1 MNRKS
6 NSDSKEYTKVAL
18 TLDLGAST
26 AKALAQVYPDGVPIV
41 IPMEPE
47 IADVGYGSIEFLSSQ
62 SSVQDNTVWIGIG
75 EEYYVLGALSKSMF
89 AGSSAIKDL
98 KYKYAMP
105 KIAALMWLACRRLGL
120 GIKDDLEIYLQI
132 LLPPGEIADANHLGR
147 QLLQVFK
154 IGVQPPTGKF
164 KCKIRS
170 FNGALEGSGLLAY
183 RSRNVNVNYFQKNI
197 GMLML
202 GYRNASFTLSM
213 KGNSSKA
220 ESTDLG
226 MNWIVSQF
234 VERTAVGL
242 SKEDSRLIKAI
253 VEAGEGDF
261 DSLRRLS
268 RKNKQQ
274 DINLDV
280 ELFEKILP
288 LVREEYTRALLRWLK
303 GIAAMDEV
311 LICGGTASFVRHE
324 LTQHFD
330 NEGIPMCWNGGMEL
344 PKYLDTMGLGDRV
357 CDVWGSHI
365 SHIKMLDLNLR
376 YDRQDKPLVP
386 DYYVQPPAPSSL
398 AQVRVKN
405 GYLTSKKL
413 Y

>member
-6 NSDSKEYTKVAL
+6 ISDSAESTKVVL

-26 AKALAQVYPDGVPIV
+26 TKAIAQVYPDGVPMV
-41 IPMEPE
+41 ITMEPE

-89 AGSSAIKDL
+89 AGTSAIRDL
-98 KYKYAMP
+98 KYSYALP
-105 KIAALMWLACRRLGL
+105 KIAALMWLAIRRLGL
-120 GIKDDLEIYLQI
+120 GVKVDLGIYLQI
-132 LLPPGEIADANHLGR
+132 LLPPGEIAHANHLGK
-147 QLLQVFK
+147 QLTQRLK
-154 IGVQPPTGKF
+154 TGVKTPTGKF

-170 FNGALEGSGLLAY
+170 FNAALEGAGLLTY

-226 MNWIVSQF
+226 MNWLVSQF

-242 SKEDSRLIKAI
+242 SKEDSRLVKAI
-253 VEAGEGDF
+253 VEARDGDF

-268 RKNKQQ
+268 RKNKPEQIQ
-274 DINLDV
+274 LDV
-280 ELFEKILP
+280 DLFEKILP
-288 LVREEYTRALLRWLK
+288 LVREEYTRALLRWVK
-303 GIAAMDEV
+303 GIAVMDEV
-311 LICGGTASFVRHE
+311 LICGGTATFVRHE

-330 NEGIPMCWNGGMEL
+330 NEGIPICWNGGMEL
-344 PKYLDTMGLGDRV
+344 PKYLDTIGLGDRV

-365 SHIKMLDLNLR
+365 SHIKMLDLNLK

-386 DYYVQPPAPSSL
+386 DYYVQPPSPLSVAEMR
-398 AQVRVKN
+398 AKN
-405 GYLTSKKL
+405 GYLTSKFF
-413 Y
+413 

>member
-1 MNRKS
+1 MNKKRI
-6 NSDSKEYTKVAL
+6 SDSAEYTKVVL

-26 AKALAQVYPDGVPIV
+26 TKAIAQVYPDGVPIV
-41 IPMEPE
+41 IAMEPE

-89 AGSSAIKDL
+89 AGSSAIRDL
-98 KYKYAMP
+98 KYRYALP
-105 KIAALMWLACRRLGL
+105 KIAALIWLAVRRLGL
-120 GIKDDLEIYLQI
+120 GVKVDLGIHLQI
-132 LLPPGEIADANHLGR
+132 LLPPGEIAHANHLGK
-147 QLLQVFK
+147 QLTQRLRT
-154 IGVQPPTGKF
+154 GVETPTGKF

-170 FNGALEGSGLLAY
+170 FYAALEGFGLLTY

-197 GMLML
+197 GMMML

-226 MNWIVSQF
+226 MNWLVSQF

-268 RKNKQQ
+268 RKNKPEEIQ
-274 DINLDV
+274 LDV

-288 LVREEYTRALLRWLK
+288 LVREEYTRALLRWVK
-303 GIAAMDEV
+303 GIAVMDEV
-311 LICGGTASFVRHE
+311 LICGGTATFVRHE

-330 NEGIPMCWNGGMEL
+330 NEGIPICWNGGMEL

-357 CDVWGSHI
+357 SDVWGCHI
-365 SHIKMLDLNLR
+365 SHIKMLDFNFK

-386 DYYVQPPAPSSL
+386 DYYVQPPSPSSV
-398 AQVRVKN
+398 AEIGAKN
-405 GYLTSKKL
+405 GYLTSNFF
-413 Y
+413 

>member
-6 NSDSKEYTKVAL
+6 ISDSAESTKVVL

-26 AKALAQVYPDGVPIV
+26 TKAIAQVYPDGVPMV
-41 IPMEPE
+41 ITMEPE

-89 AGSSAIKDL
+89 AGTSAIRDL
-98 KYKYAMP
+98 KYSYALP
-105 KIAALMWLACRRLGL
+105 KIAALMWLAIRRLGL
-120 GIKDDLEIYLQI
+120 GVKVDLGIYLQI
-132 LLPPGEIADANHLGR
+132 LLPPGEIAHANHLGK
-147 QLLQVFK
+147 QLTQRLK
-154 IGVQPPTGKF
+154 TGVKTPTGKF

-170 FNGALEGSGLLAY
+170 FNAALEGAGLLTY

-226 MNWIVSQF
+226 MNWLVSQF

-242 SKEDSRLIKAI
+242 SKEDSRLVKAI
-253 VEAGEGDF
+253 VEARDGDF

-268 RKNKQQ
+268 RKNKPEQIQ
-274 DINLDV
+274 LDV
-280 ELFEKILP
+280 DLFEKILP
-288 LVREEYTRALLRWLK
+288 LVREEYTRALLRWVK
-303 GIAAMDEV
+303 GIAVMDEV
-311 LICGGTASFVRHE
+311 LICGGTATFVRHE

-330 NEGIPMCWNGGMEL
+330 NEGIPICWNGGMEL

-365 SHIKMLDLNLR
+365 SHIKMLDFNLK

-386 DYYVQPPAPSSL
+386 DYYVQPPSPLSVAEMR
-398 AQVRVKN
+398 AKN
-405 GYLTSKKL
+405 GYLTSKFF
-413 Y
+413 

>member
-6 NSDSKEYTKVAL
+6 ISDFAEYTKVVL

-26 AKALAQVYPDGVPIV
+26 TKAIAQVYPDGVPIV
-41 IPMEPE
+41 ITMEPE

-89 AGSSAIKDL
+89 AGTSAIRDL
-98 KYKYAMP
+98 KYSYALP
-105 KIAALMWLACRRLGL
+105 KIAALMWLAIRRLGL
-120 GIKDDLEIYLQI
+120 GVKVDLGIYLQI
-132 LLPPGEIADANHLGR
+132 LLPPGEIAHANHLGK
-147 QLLQVFK
+147 QLTQRLK
-154 IGVQPPTGKF
+154 TGVKTPTGKF

-170 FNGALEGSGLLAY
+170 FNAALEGAGLLTY
-183 RSRNVNVNYFQKNI
+183 RSCNVNVNYFQKNI

-226 MNWIVSQF
+226 MNWLVSQF

-242 SKEDSRLIKAI
+242 SKEDSRLVKAI
-253 VEAGEGDF
+253 VEARDGDF

-268 RKNKQQ
+268 RKNKPEEIQ
-274 DINLDV
+274 LDV
-280 ELFEKILP
+280 DLFEKILP
-288 LVREEYTRALLRWLK
+288 LVREEYTRALLRWVK
-303 GIAAMDEV
+303 GIAVMDEV
-311 LICGGTASFVRHE
+311 LICGGTATFVRHE
-324 LTQHFD
+324 LTQYFD
-330 NEGIPMCWNGGMEL
+330 NEGIPICWNGGMEL

-365 SHIKMLDLNLR
+365 SHIKMLDLNLK

-386 DYYVQPPAPSSL
+386 DYYVQPSSL
-398 AQVRVKN
+398 LSVAEMRAKN
-405 GYLTSKKL
+405 GYLTSKL
-413 Y
+413 F

>member
-6 NSDSKEYTKVAL
+6 ISDSAESTKVVL

-26 AKALAQVYPDGVPIV
+26 TKAIAQVYPDGVPMV
-41 IPMEPE
+41 ITMEPE

-89 AGSSAIKDL
+89 AGTSAIRDL
-98 KYKYAMP
+98 KYSYALP
-105 KIAALMWLACRRLGL
+105 KIAALMWLAIRRLGL
-120 GIKDDLEIYLQI
+120 GVKEDLGIYLQI
-132 LLPPGEIADANHLGR
+132 LLPPGEIAHANHLGK
-147 QLLQVFK
+147 QLTQRLK
-154 IGVQPPTGKF
+154 TGVKTPTGKF

-170 FNGALEGSGLLAY
+170 FNAALEGAGLLTY

-226 MNWIVSQF
+226 MNWLVSQF

-242 SKEDSRLIKAI
+242 SKEDSRLVKAI
-253 VEAGEGDF
+253 VEARDGDF

-268 RKNKQQ
+268 RKNKPEQIQ
-274 DINLDV
+274 LDV
-280 ELFEKILP
+280 DLFEKILP
-288 LVREEYTRALLRWLK
+288 LVREEYTRALLRWVK
-303 GIAAMDEV
+303 GIAVMDEV
-311 LICGGTASFVRHE
+311 LICGGTATFVRHE

-330 NEGIPMCWNGGMEL
+330 NEGIPICWNGGMEL

-365 SHIKMLDLNLR
+365 SHIKMLDFNLK

-386 DYYVQPPAPSSL
+386 DYYVQPPSPLSVAEMR
-398 AQVRVKN
+398 AKN
-405 GYLTSKKL
+405 GYLTSKFF
-413 Y
+413 

>member
-6 NSDSKEYTKVAL
+6 ISDSTESTKVVL

-26 AKALAQVYPDGVPIV
+26 TKAIAQVYPDGVPIV
-41 IPMEPE
+41 ITMEPE

-89 AGSSAIKDL
+89 AGTSAIRDL
-98 KYKYAMP
+98 KYSYALP
-105 KIAALMWLACRRLGL
+105 KIAALMWLAIRRLGL
-120 GIKDDLEIYLQI
+120 GVKVDLGIYLQI
-132 LLPPGEIADANHLGR
+132 LLPPGEIAHANHLGK
-147 QLLQVFK
+147 QLTQRLK
-154 IGVQPPTGKF
+154 TGVKTPTGKF

-170 FNGALEGSGLLAY
+170 FNAALEGAGLLTY

-226 MNWIVSQF
+226 MNWLVSQF

-242 SKEDSRLIKAI
+242 SKEDSRLVKAI
-253 VEAGEGDF
+253 VEARDGDF

-268 RKNKQQ
+268 RKNKPEEIQ
-274 DINLDV
+274 LDV
-280 ELFEKILP
+280 DLFEKILP
-288 LVREEYTRALLRWLK
+288 LVREEYTRALLRWVK
-303 GIAAMDEV
+303 GIAVMDEV
-311 LICGGTASFVRHE
+311 LICGGTATFVRHE
-324 LTQHFD
+324 LTQYFD
-330 NEGIPMCWNGGMEL
+330 NESIPICWNGGMEL

-365 SHIKMLDLNLR
+365 SHVKMLDLNLK

-386 DYYVQPPAPSSL
+386 DYYVQPPSPLSVAEMR
-398 AQVRVKN
+398 AKN
-405 GYLTSKKL
+405 GYLTSKFF
-413 Y
+413 

>member
-6 NSDSKEYTKVAL
+6 ISDSAESTKVVL

-26 AKALAQVYPDGVPIV
+26 TKAIAQVYPDGVPMV
-41 IPMEPE
+41 ITMEPE

-89 AGSSAIKDL
+89 AGTSAIRDL
-98 KYKYAMP
+98 KYSYALP
-105 KIAALMWLACRRLGL
+105 KIAALMWLAIRRLGL
-120 GIKDDLEIYLQI
+120 GVKVDLGIYLQI
-132 LLPPGEIADANHLGR
+132 LLPPGEIAHANHLGK
-147 QLLQVFK
+147 QLTQRLK
-154 IGVQPPTGKF
+154 TGVKTPTGKF

-170 FNGALEGSGLLAY
+170 FNAALEGAGLLTY

-226 MNWIVSQF
+226 MNWLVSQF

-242 SKEDSRLIKAI
+242 SKEDSRLVKAI
-253 VEAGEGDF
+253 VEARDGDF

-268 RKNKQQ
+268 RKNKPEQIQ
-274 DINLDV
+274 LDV
-280 ELFEKILP
+280 DLFEKILP
-288 LVREEYTRALLRWLK
+288 LVREEYTRALLRWVK
-303 GIAAMDEV
+303 GIAVMDEV
-311 LICGGTASFVRHE
+311 LICGGTATFVRHE

-330 NEGIPMCWNGGMEL
+330 NEGIPICWNGGMEL

-365 SHIKMLDLNLR
+365 SHIKMLDLNLK

-386 DYYVQPPAPSSL
+386 DYYVQPPSPLSVAEMR
-398 AQVRVKN
+398 AKN
-405 GYLTSKKL
+405 GYLTSKFF
-413 Y
+413 

>member
-6 NSDSKEYTKVAL
+6 ISDSAESTKVVL

-26 AKALAQVYPDGVPIV
+26 TKAIAQVYPDGVPMV
-41 IPMEPE
+41 ITMEPE

-89 AGSSAIKDL
+89 AGTSAIRDL
-98 KYKYAMP
+98 KYSYALP
-105 KIAALMWLACRRLGL
+105 KIAALMWLAIRRLGL
-120 GIKDDLEIYLQI
+120 GVKVDLGIYLQI
-132 LLPPGEIADANHLGR
+132 LLPPGEIAHANHLGK
-147 QLLQVFK
+147 QLTQRLK
-154 IGVQPPTGKF
+154 TGVITPTGKF

-170 FNGALEGSGLLAY
+170 FNAALEGAGLLTY

-226 MNWIVSQF
+226 MNWLVSQF

-242 SKEDSRLIKAI
+242 SKEDSRLVKAI
-253 VEAGEGDF
+253 VEARDGDF

-268 RKNKQQ
+268 RKNKPEQIQ
-274 DINLDV
+274 LDV
-280 ELFEKILP
+280 DLFEKILP
-288 LVREEYTRALLRWLK
+288 LVREEYTRALLRWVK
-303 GIAAMDEV
+303 GIAVMDEV
-311 LICGGTASFVRHE
+311 LICGGTATFVRHE

-330 NEGIPMCWNGGMEL
+330 NEGIPICWNGGMEL

-365 SHIKMLDLNLR
+365 SHIKMLDLNLK

-386 DYYVQPPAPSSL
+386 DYYVQPPSPLSVAEMR
-398 AQVRVKN
+398 AKN
-405 GYLTSKKL
+405 GYLTSKFF
-413 Y
+413 

>member
-1 MNRKS
+1 MNRK
-6 NSDSKEYTKVAL
+6 NISDSAESTKVVL

-26 AKALAQVYPDGVPIV
+26 TKAIAQVYPDGVPMV
-41 IPMEPE
+41 ITMEPE

-89 AGSSAIKDL
+89 AGTSAIRDL
-98 KYKYAMP
+98 KYSYALP
-105 KIAALMWLACRRLGL
+105 KIAALMWLAIRRLGL
-120 GIKDDLEIYLQI
+120 GVKVDLGIYLQI
-132 LLPPGEIADANHLGR
+132 LLPPGEIAHANHLGK
-147 QLLQVFK
+147 QLTQRLK
-154 IGVQPPTGKF
+154 TGVKTPTGKF

-170 FNGALEGSGLLAY
+170 FNAALEGAGLLTY

-226 MNWIVSQF
+226 MNWLVSQF

-242 SKEDSRLIKAI
+242 SKEDSRLVKAI
-253 VEAGEGDF
+253 VEARDGDF

-268 RKNKQQ
+268 RKNKPEQIQ
-274 DINLDV
+274 LDV
-280 ELFEKILP
+280 DLFEKILP
-288 LVREEYTRALLRWLK
+288 LVREEYTRALLRWVK
-303 GIAAMDEV
+303 GIAVMDEV
-311 LICGGTASFVRHE
+311 LICGGTATFVRHE

-330 NEGIPMCWNGGMEL
+330 NEGIPICWNGGMEL
-344 PKYLDTMGLGDRV
+344 PKYLDTIGLGDRV

-365 SHIKMLDLNLR
+365 SHIKMLDFNLK

-386 DYYVQPPAPSSL
+386 DYYVQPPSPLSVAEMR
-398 AQVRVKN
+398 AKN
-405 GYLTSKKL
+405 GYLTSKFF
-413 Y
+413 

>member
-6 NSDSKEYTKVAL
+6 ISDSAESTKVVL

-26 AKALAQVYPDGVPIV
+26 TKAIAQVYPDGVPMV
-41 IPMEPE
+41 ITMEPE

-89 AGSSAIKDL
+89 AGTSAIRDL
-98 KYKYAMP
+98 KYSYALP
-105 KIAALMWLACRRLGL
+105 KIAALMWLAIRRLGL
-120 GIKDDLEIYLQI
+120 GVKVDLGIYLQI
-132 LLPPGEIADANHLGR
+132 LLPPGEMAHANHLGK
-147 QLLQVFK
+147 QLTQRLK
-154 IGVQPPTGKF
+154 TGVKTPTGKF

-170 FNGALEGSGLLAY
+170 FNAALEGAGLLTY

-226 MNWIVSQF
+226 MNWLVSQF

-242 SKEDSRLIKAI
+242 SKEDSRLVKAI
-253 VEAGEGDF
+253 VEARDGDF

-268 RKNKQQ
+268 RKNKPEQIQ
-274 DINLDV
+274 LDV
-280 ELFEKILP
+280 DLFEKILP
-288 LVREEYTRALLRWLK
+288 LVREEYTRALLRWVK
-303 GIAAMDEV
+303 GIAVMDEV
-311 LICGGTASFVRHE
+311 LICGGTATFVRHE

-330 NEGIPMCWNGGMEL
+330 NEGIPICWNGGMEL

-365 SHIKMLDLNLR
+365 SHIKMLDLNLK

-386 DYYVQPPAPSSL
+386 DYYVQPPSPLSVAEMR
-398 AQVRVKN
+398 AKN
-405 GYLTSKKL
+405 GYLTSKFF
-413 Y
+413 